1 MIHSV
6 TLSGKSQAKGR
17 NGYFALCQATLVE
30 IASDEEQPFHLDFC
44 SKRSGVVGPARLQ
57 LTREDA
63 EALRGFLNRQL
74 RETAKVEEGQLVCRC
89 GQRGVP
95 ALAEDGM
102 IVSHELVSID
112 GGHLIAHG
120 WDGSSKAVS
129 EGGEV
134 LLLECRNC
142 WRQYVLPESLQVE
155 WR

>member
-6 TLSGKSQAKGR
+6 TFSGKSQAKGR
-17 NGYFALCQATLVE
+17 NGYFAMFQATLVE

-63 EALRGFLNRQL
+63 ETLRRFLNRQL
-74 RETAKVEEGQLVCRC
+74 RETAKVENGQLVCRC
-89 GQRGVP
+89 GQHCVP

-112 GGHLIAHG
+112 GGQVIARG

-129 EGGEV
+129 EDGEV

-142 WRQYVLPESLQVE
+142 WRQYVLPEGLQVE
-155 WR
+155 WS